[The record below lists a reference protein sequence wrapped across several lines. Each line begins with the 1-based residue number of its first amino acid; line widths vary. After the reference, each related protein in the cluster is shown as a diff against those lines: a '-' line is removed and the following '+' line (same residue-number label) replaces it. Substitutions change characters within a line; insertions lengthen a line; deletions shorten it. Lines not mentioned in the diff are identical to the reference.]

1 MGGGDVPDAAPVTIA
16 TFPSTEKGIL
26 MLLLT
31 FGEEILKMKF

>member
-1 MGGGDVPDAAPVTIA
+1 MGGAGVPDAAPVTIA

-31 FGEEILKMKF
+31 FGEETSKIKL